1 MTYTVTNDGDK
12 EQRFYPQID
21 LLTTDGNV
29 HAADENIPKRVF
41 DEIKL
46 RERNGFLEEFTSIN
60 GPIRLGPAEAR
71 DGVAIWPETTPRM
84 EHFSIF
90 VTGLSGEAVAMKMVD
105 GKPTKIDVAVTMKD
119 GKLVPLDNDNSAADL
134 YDKNDPEGHIR
145 KDLIIL
151 RKTLQLN
158 FFIRGDEVYPGEDEV
173 NKGSETCITRL
184 AWSPDWTGHPIGLA
198 TRKAWPLQCP
208 GFSRRDEN
216 TYNPASCATIA
227 SYTSPG
233 VFAARSACLNLSI
246 VISRLIRASAW
257 ICGPV
262 LSGGLVSIQ
271 ITLTGRPSID

>member
-173 NKGSETCITRL
+173 NKGSET
-184 AWSPDWTGHPIGLA
+184 
-198 TRKAWPLQCP
+198 
-208 GFSRRDEN
+208 
-216 TYNPASCATIA
+216 
-227 SYTSPG
+227 
-233 VFAARSACLNLSI
+233 
-246 VISRLIRASAW
+246 W
-257 ICGPV
+257 IM
-262 LSGGLVSIQ
+262 
-271 ITLTGRPSID
+271 R